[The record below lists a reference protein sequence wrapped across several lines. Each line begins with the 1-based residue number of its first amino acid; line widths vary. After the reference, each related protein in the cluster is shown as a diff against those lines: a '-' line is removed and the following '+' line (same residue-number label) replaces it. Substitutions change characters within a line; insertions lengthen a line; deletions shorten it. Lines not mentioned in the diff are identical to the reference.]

1 MKIDDV
7 ILNKI
12 SSIRRCVERAKE
24 EYFPDLDGFKN
35 NFSRQ
40 DAAMLNIQR
49 ACEQAIDLANHLI
62 KLLKLT
68 LPNDARESFSILSKA
83 KIIDEKL
90 SNQLAK
96 MIGFR
101 NVIVHQY
108 QEVNFE
114 IVVEVIEK
122 HLTDLL
128 SFADIV
134 AKKHEEIIFTAIAKN
149 KELSKMIEILF
160 NYYLNNK
167 EKSSN
172 KVNFFR
178 KSQIIGALGA
188 FNSQMFDL
196 CFSYLTKFTTDEER
210 ISAETKDSQIT
221 DEEIAKS
228 IAELKTN

>member
-1 MKIDDV
+1 MDDV

-12 SSIRRCVERAKE
+12 SSIRRCIERAKE
-24 EYFPDLDGFKN
+24 EYFPDLDGFKRS
-35 NFSRQ
+35 FSRQ

-62 KLLKLT
+62 KLLKLG

-83 KIIDEKL
+83 KIIDENL

-122 HLTDLL
+122 HLTELL

-134 AKKHEEIIFTAIAKN
+134 AKKHEEIIFAASTKSE
-149 KELSKMIEILF
+149 KELSKMIEIFF
-160 NYYLNNK
+160 NHYLKNK
-167 EKSSN
+167 ETSSN
-172 KVNFFR
+172 KVNLFR
-178 KSQIIGALGA
+178 KSQIINALGA
-188 FNSQMFDL
+188 FNSKMFDL
-196 CFSYLTKFTTDEER
+196 CFSHLTKFTADEEK
-210 ISAETKDSQIT
+210 ISSEIKDSEIT
-221 DEEIAKS
+221 DEQIAKA
-228 IAELKTN
+228 IQDLRIE

>member
-12 SSIRRCVERAKE
+12 SSIKRCVERAKE
-24 EYFPDLDGFKN
+24 EYFPDLEGFKN

-83 KIIDEKL
+83 KIIDDNL

-134 AKKHEEIIFTAIAKN
+134 AKKHEEIIFTASTKN
-149 KELSKMIEILF
+149 AKELSKMIEILF
-160 NYYLNNK
+160 NYYLSDKKN
-167 EKSSN
+167 SSN

-196 CFSYLTKFTTDEER
+196 CFSYLTKFTTDEEK
-210 ISAETKDSQIT
+210 ISPETKDSEIT
-221 DEEIAKS
+221 DEQISKAIKD
-228 IAELKTN
+228 LKN